1 MYALSMTA
9 TGHLELL
16 RQMFPEKFVLGIDEI
31 AKVLGCSKQWIYVQ
45 SSRNALPFAKLPGSR
60 IRVTVMELARY
71 LDASGAQPDADK
83 VVTPIEKGTVNRPGF
98 CRQLRA
104 SYISC
109 PIGASMSSQRY
120 PEEFKTEAVKQI
132 LDHGHSVA
140 DVCNRLGVSTH
151 SLYKWVRERQMPL
164 AARTQ
169 QLSQS
174 DELRR
179 LKTELSWL
187 WMPC

>member
-1 MYALSMTA
+1 MTA

-83 VVTPIEKGTVNRPGF
+83 VVTPIEKGTV
-98 CRQLRA
+98 
-104 SYISC
+104 S
-109 PIGASMSSQRY
+109 
-120 PEEFKTEAVKQI
+120 
-132 LDHGHSVA
+132 
-140 DVCNRLGVSTH
+140 
-151 SLYKWVRERQMPL
+151 
-164 AARTQ
+164 
-169 QLSQS
+169 S
-174 DELRR
+174 DEVQLAQEQPVAKKKIGRPR
-179 LKTELSWL
+179 KIDSVLNNRGRS
-187 WMPC
+187 

>member
-1 MYALSMTA
+1 
-9 TGHLELL
+9 
-16 RQMFPEKFVLGIDEI
+16 
-31 AKVLGCSKQWIYVQ
+31 
-45 SSRNALPFAKLPGSR
+45 
-60 IRVTVMELARY
+60 
-71 LDASGAQPDADK
+71 
-83 VVTPIEKGTVNRPGF
+83 
-98 CRQLRA
+98 
-104 SYISC
+104 
-109 PIGASMSSQRY
+109 MSSQRY

-140 DVCNRLGVSTH
+140 DVSSRLGVSTH

-179 LKTELSWL
+179 LKTELKRVTEERDILKKGSSRDVGEVVVDGSEVGRL
-187 WMPC
+187 AVAKQTDPLPLPRHARCYVGRGLLGRPPRRFMPGASRRFAASHPL

>member
-1 MYALSMTA
+1 
-9 TGHLELL
+9 
-16 RQMFPEKFVLGIDEI
+16 
-31 AKVLGCSKQWIYVQ
+31 
-45 SSRNALPFAKLPGSR
+45 
-60 IRVTVMELARY
+60 
-71 LDASGAQPDADK
+71 
-83 VVTPIEKGTVNRPGF
+83 
-98 CRQLRA
+98 
-104 SYISC
+104 
-109 PIGASMSSQRY
+109 MSSQRY

-140 DVCNRLGVSTH
+140 DVSSRLGVSTH

-179 LKTELSWL
+179 LKAALKRVTEERDILKKRRCTSL
-187 WMPC
+187 GNKLNQRHLPFIRLHRVLELRCRLGTCPDHDALNDTRG